1 MIGRVSGA
9 SGAATVISHHHTSRT
24 RSFTMRTVR
33 WLACGLAFIAL
44 TPSAGAA
51 QGGRLFR
58 DSWFWGANV
67 GLMNYST
74 QTETNQVATV
84 INGEWFITKTKGALY
99 LSVGQAFFTATSTVP
114 DNNGN
119 QYNVKVQDMTQVM
132 ADVVALP
139 IAWGGVH
146 LYAGGGFIMNLTHH
160 AEITDIIANPN
171 IQQQVQANLNEVK
184 DGIQP
189 NILVGVHAQL
199 KRAAIF
205 GNLIWMPTPSNFI
218 LNGKSAFF
226 LEAGVRW
233 NFGAS
238 AEGY

>member
-1 MIGRVSGA
+1 
-9 SGAATVISHHHTSRT
+9 
-24 RSFTMRTVR
+24 MRTVR

-44 TPSAGAA
+44 TPSVGAA

-58 DSWFWGANV
+58 DSWFWGANI

-74 QTETNQVATV
+74 QTETNQTATV

-99 LSVGQAFFTATSTVP
+99 LSVGEALFTATSTVP
-114 DNNGN
+114 DDNGN
-119 QYNVKVQDMTQVM
+119 QYAVQVQDMTQVM

-139 IAWGGVH
+139 IAWGGFH

-160 AEITDIIANPN
+160 AEITQVIANPN
-171 IQQQVQANLNEVK
+171 IKEQVQQNLNDVK
-184 DGIQP
+184 DGVQF
-189 NILVGVHAQL
+189 NLLVGVHAQL

-205 GNLIWMPTPSNFI
+205 GNVIWMPTPTNFI

-226 LEAGVRW
+226 LEAGVRF
-233 NFGAS
+233 NFGPS